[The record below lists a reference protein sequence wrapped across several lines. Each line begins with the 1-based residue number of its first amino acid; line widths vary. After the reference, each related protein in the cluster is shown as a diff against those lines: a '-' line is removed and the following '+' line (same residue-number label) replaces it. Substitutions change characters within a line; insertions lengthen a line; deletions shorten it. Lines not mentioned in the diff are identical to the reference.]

1 MSNGINEI
9 SGVSTI
15 TPHPIVQ
22 MCWVV
27 DDMDAA
33 ALQWVKTMGAGPFF
47 RIPHIQLDELTYR
60 GKPAQLDQSS
70 AVGQW
75 GAVQVELFQQHCNNP
90 SGAREMYAPGQTG
103 IQHLTW
109 FAPDIEAETQRLNA
123 LGFETVMT
131 CRLPAIG
138 GMRLAWYDTRKVLG
152 AMAEVYEDCDLMRKF
167 YQRVAKA
174 AEGWN
179 GENPVRSL

>member
-1 MSNGINEI
+1 MKGLE
-9 SGVSTI
+9 TI

-27 DDMDAA
+27 DDMEAA

-47 RIPHIQLDELTYR
+47 LLPHIQLDNLTYR

-75 GAVQVELFQQHCNNP
+75 GTVQVELFQQHCSNP
-90 SGAREMYAPGQTG
+90 SGAREMFAPGQTG
-103 IQHLTW
+103 LQHITW
-109 FAPDIEAETQRLNA
+109 FVDDIDAETRRLNA
-123 LGFETVMT
+123 LGFDTVMT
-131 CRLPAIG
+131 CRLPAVG
-138 GMRLAWYDTRKVLG
+138 GLRLAWYDTRKVFG
-152 AMAEVYEDCDLMRKF
+152 AMVEVYEEGDLMRRF
-167 YQRVAKA
+167 YKRVARA

>member
-1 MSNGINEI
+1 MKGLDA
-9 SGVSTI
+9 I

-27 DDMDAA
+27 DDMETT
-33 ALQWVKTMGAGPFF
+33 ALHWVKTMGAGPFF
-47 RIPHIQLDELTYR
+47 LLPHIQLDDLTYR

-75 GAVQVELFQQHCNNP
+75 GSVQVELFQQHCHNP
-90 SGAREMYAPGQTG
+90 SGAREMFAPGQTG
-103 IQHLTW
+103 LQHITW
-109 FAPDIEAETQRLNA
+109 FVDDIEAETRRLHA
-123 LGFETVMT
+123 LGFDTVMT
-131 CRLPAIG
+131 CRLPAVG
-138 GMRLAWYDTRKVLG
+138 GLRLAWFDTRKVFG
-152 AMAEVYEDCDLMRKF
+152 AMVEVYEEVDLMRRF
-167 YQRVAKA
+167 YRRVASA

>member
-1 MSNGINEI
+1 MKDIDK
-9 SGVSTI
+9 I
-15 TPHPIVQ
+15 TLHPIVQ

-33 ALQWVKTMGAGPFF
+33 ALQWVNMMGAALSSYPTY
-47 RIPHIQLDELTYR
+47 QLDELTYR
-60 GKPAQLDQSS
+60 GKPGQLDQSS

-152 AMAEVYEDCDLMRKF
+152 AMVEVYEDCDLMRKF

-174 AEGWN
+174 AEGWT